1 MTKKEYEKVRQE
13 VSKKYKDEIQE
24 LKRENVRLSE
34 MVIEGRKERY
44 ELGKQL
50 KEMKS
55 KLDKFSN
62 CDSKLFDL
70 LGMYGDIMKELMK

>member
-13 VSKKYKDEIQE
+13 VSKKYKAEIE
-24 LKRENVRLSE
+24 DLKRENIKLREIFIAES
-34 MVIEGRKERY
+34 KERY
-44 ELGKQL
+44 AAEKQL

-62 CDSKLFDL
+62 CDSRL
-70 LGMYGDIMKELMK
+70 LDFFGMYGDVMNKC

>member
-44 ELGKQL
+44 AAEKQL

-62 CDSKLFDL
+62 CDSKLFDFL
-70 LGMYGDIMKELMK
+70 SLYGDIMNKC